1 MRFWSMADGQN
12 QVEHGQDTIRHLEN
26 EIHFQRRAGPRG
38 VEYNQRF
45 LMSTLT
51 QISPPKSRRS
61 PVLRILLWLMLALIV
76 IVAGLVGYAYNVAH
90 AALPQLEGRLQIRG
104 LSAPV
109 TVTRDGHGVPTIE
122 AASLDDLFFT
132 QGYVTAQDRL
142 WQMDVMRR
150 YGGGEL
156 SEILGDGLLR
166 LDREQRILGLREAA
180 RKALELASP
189 RDRAFY
195 EAYAR
200 GVNAYIET
208 HGDRLPIE
216 FRILHY
222 APKQWQPED
231 SAVIANSMVKDLNYH
246 YFYDALSREK
256 ILAKLGP
263 ELTADLYVNRSWHDR
278 PPTVMR
284 EDLTEPDNTGNS
296 DDEDDDDSP
305 DNSVTRKFPA
315 RAPKSLPVQASGA
328 KAPPEESGLIAA
340 LKALRHPKAD
350 FSKIPEALSAHALPT
365 GALPIQALSIEP
377 WLTGSS
383 TIESSAI
390 EEVPV
395 NGSNDW
401 VVSGA
406 HTVTGKPLL
415 SNDMHLGHQMPNLWY
430 EAHLHS
436 GPLDVAGVTL
446 PGMPYVIVGHNQ
458 RIAWGFTNV
467 GPTVTDVFIE
477 NFNQEGA
484 YQTPSG
490 WVQPEHRAEV
500 IHVKGKPDV
509 HVDVMIT
516 RHGPVITELV
526 PGETRPLAL
535 RWTLYDGLHIPFF
548 DVNTA
553 QNWDEFQR
561 AFSQLDAPGQNVV
574 YADVD
579 GNIGY
584 HTTGKVPIRA
594 AGDGSLPVSGA
605 DNAHEWISYIP
616 FEKLPSIYNP
626 PSGII
631 ATANGRIAPDGYP
644 NSISMEWE
652 APWRTARI
660 YHVLESGRQFSVAD
674 MLALQ
679 TDIQSEA
686 VLFAAE
692 RLVYAVD
699 HAAKPSARA
708 KQAADLMRSWDGRM
722 LAASAA
728 PTIAEN
734 SIGELRRLLLEA
746 KLGRAPSESRKEAD
760 SELYKETE
768 KNVVDWK
775 TYSWL
780 QRSVWMENILLH
792 RPKRWLPDQY
802 PNYDELLTAAVEAA
816 VNHPQAPKDLASW
829 RWGAFNAVDIQHPIL
844 GKIPVIKHW
853 SGPGVQEQS
862 GSGYTVKAVTP
873 YHGPSERFTANMA
886 NLDESTLNTVTGQ
899 GGNFLSPYYMDQW
912 KAWYGGTTFSLPFTT
927 KAVEAA
933 KTHRVVLEP
942 GK

>member
-1 MRFWSMADGQN
+1 
-12 QVEHGQDTIRHLEN
+12 
-26 EIHFQRRAGPRG
+26 
-38 VEYNQRF
+38 
-45 LMSTLT
+45 MSTLAE
-51 QISPPKSRRS
+51 ISPPQSRRTFTS
-61 PVLRILLWLMLALIV
+61 SVSRILLWLLLAVLV
-76 IVAGLVGYAYNVAH
+76 IVAGAVAYAYYIAH
-90 AALPQLEGRLQIRG
+90 SALPQLDGRLQVGG

-109 TVTRDGHGVPTIE
+109 TVTRDRHGVPAID
-122 AASLDDLFFT
+122 AASLGDLFFA

-150 YGGGEL
+150 FGSGEL
-156 SEILGDGLLR
+156 SEILGEDTLKM
-166 LDREQRILGLREAA
+166 DREQRILGLRAA
-180 RKALELASP
+180 AKKAIEMASA
-189 RDRAFY
+189 RDRTFF

-200 GVNAYIET
+200 GVNAYIGT
-208 HGDRLPIE
+208 HAHRLPLE

-222 APKQWQPED
+222 APKPWLAED
-231 SAVIANSMVKDLNYH
+231 SVVIANLMVKDLNYH
-246 YFYDALSREK
+246 YFYDGLRREK

-284 EDLTEPDNTGNS
+284 EDLTVPDNTGGS

-305 DNSVTRKFPA
+305 DDSVTRRGTA
-315 RAPKSLPVQASGA
+315 
-328 KAPPEESGLIAA
+328 
-340 LKALRHPKAD
+340 
-350 FSKIPEALSAHALPT
+350 PEALPIEALPSE
-365 GALPIQALSIEP
+365 ALPSEDL
-377 WLTGSS
+377 
-383 TIESSAI
+383 
-390 EEVPV
+390 PV

-415 SNDMHLGHQMPNLWY
+415 SNDMHLGHRMPSLWY

-436 GPLDVAGVTL
+436 GTLDVAGVTL

-467 GPTVTDVFIE
+467 GPTVTDAYIE
-477 NFNQEGA
+477 NFNGQGA

-500 IHVKGKPDV
+500 IHVKDKPDV
-509 HVDVMIT
+509 NLDVKIT
-516 RHGPVITELV
+516 RHGPIITELV

-535 RWTLYDGLHIPFF
+535 RWTLYDGLRIPFF
-548 DVNTA
+548 DVNAA
-553 QNWDEFQR
+553 QSWEDFRR
-561 AFSQLDAPGQNVV
+561 AFSQFDAPGQNVV

-584 HTTGKVPIRA
+584 QATGKIPIRA

-605 DNAHEWISYIP
+605 DNAHEWTSYIP

-660 YHVLESGRQFSVAD
+660 YHVLESGRQFSAGD

-679 TDIQSEA
+679 TDVQSEPT
-686 VLFAAE
+686 LFSAE
-692 RLVYAVD
+692 RFVYAVD
-699 HAAKPSARA
+699 HAAKPSPRA

-734 SIGELRRLLLEA
+734 AIGELRRLLLEP
-746 KLGRAPSESRKEAD
+746 KLGTAPSEPRKDAD
-760 SELYKETE
+760 SELFKETQE
-768 KNVVDWK
+768 NAIDWR

-780 QRSVWMENILLH
+780 QRSVWLENIMLH
-792 RPKRWLPDQY
+792 RPKRWLPERY
-802 PNYDELLTAAVEAA
+802 PNYDELLTAAVDAA
-816 VNHPQAPKDLASW
+816 VNGPAAPKDLASW
-829 RWGAFNAVDIQHPIL
+829 RWGAFNAVAIQHPIL
-844 GKIPVIKHW
+844 GRIPVIRHW

-862 GSGYTVKAVTP
+862 GSGYSVKAVTRQ
-873 YHGPSERFTANMA
+873 HGPSERFTANLSD
-886 NLDESTLNTVTGQ
+886 LDQSTLNIVTGQ

-912 KAWYGGTTFSLPFTT
+912 KAWYEGTTFTLPFSA
-927 KAVEAA
+927 KAVEAGKA
-933 KTHRVVLEP
+933 HRLVLEP
-942 GK
+942 SK